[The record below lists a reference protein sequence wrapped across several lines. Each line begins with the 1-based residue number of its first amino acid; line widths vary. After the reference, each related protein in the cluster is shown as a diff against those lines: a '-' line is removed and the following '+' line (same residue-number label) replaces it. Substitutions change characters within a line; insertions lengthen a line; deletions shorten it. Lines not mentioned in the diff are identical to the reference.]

1 MQSSTVRI
9 DEETRAMLREL
20 AEKENDSM
28 QAILRKALEAY
39 RRERFLD
46 AVNVAYAAL
55 RADPKAWAEE
65 LKERKVWDV
74 TLLDGLEEDEE
85 A

>member
-28 QAILRKALEAY
+28 QAILRKALESY
-39 RRERFLD
+39 RRTRFLE
-46 AVNVAYAAL
+46 ACAEGYAKL
-55 RADPKAWAEE
+55 RADPKAWEEE
-65 LKERKVWDV
+65 LAERAAWDV
-74 TLLDGLEEDEE
+74 TLEDGLEEKE
-85 A
+85 